1 LGSIKAMH
9 ALWRFLMWLTYRP
22 FAVLISDVYWRAFG
36 KPTGNLVQEEAMA
49 AATTVSLAKFTA
61 SVQAAV
67 KNASAKHPKFQVEE
81 PKSIAV
87 SYLIR
92 GFPAPEALA
101 KASIAEAQAF
111 ANDVAS
117 SLAQAHPE
125 LLSRSGGQA
134 QGAVISVG
142 RHIILGFPP
151 VTEVFNLER

>member
-1 LGSIKAMH
+1 VQAISRWFTNGS
-9 ALWRFLMWLTYRP
+9 FTVP
-22 FAVLISDVYWRAFG
+22 GSDVYWPAFG
-36 KPTGNLVQEEAMA
+36 KPTENLVQEEAMA
-49 AATTVSLAKFTA
+49 GATTVSLAKFTA

-67 KNASAKHPKFQVEE
+67 KSAVAKHPNFKVEE

-101 KASIAEAQAF
+101 KTSVAEMQAF
-111 ANDVAS
+111 ATEVAS

-125 LLSRSGGQA
+125 LLSRAGQPV